1 MGLSSLLGRRAQKAM
16 LMNVVLLRERETSH
30 VYMNVVNI
38 YILEEID
45 LTYMV
50 FTFKDNTYI
59 TYRFSGYPDTDF
71 RDVNFI
77 GLRQRKGGNIARL
90 V

>member
-1 MGLSSLLGRRAQKAM
+1 
-16 LMNVVLLRERETSH
+16 MNA
-30 VYMNVVNI
+30 VNI

-71 RDVNFI
+71 RDTQIPIF
-77 GLRQRKGGNIARL
+77 GM
-90 V
+90 

>member
-1 MGLSSLLGRRAQKAM
+1 
-16 LMNVVLLRERETSH
+16 
-30 VYMNVVNI
+30 MNVVNI

-59 TYRFSGYPDTDF
+59 TYRISGYPDTDF

-90 V
+90 IPLFHVVRLE

>member
-1 MGLSSLLGRRAQKAM
+1 
-16 LMNVVLLRERETSH
+16 
-30 VYMNVVNI
+30 MNVVNI

-45 LTYMV
+45 LTYK
-50 FTFKDNTYI
+50 FLPLRIILII
-59 TYRFSGYPDTDF
+59 TYRFSGYQDTDF

>member
-1 MGLSSLLGRRAQKAM
+1 
-16 LMNVVLLRERETSH
+16 
-30 VYMNVVNI
+30 MNVVNI

-59 TYRFSGYPDTDF
+59 TYRFSGCEFYRIEAKKRREHCPPSVIILNCT
-71 RDVNFI
+71 
-77 GLRQRKGGNIARL
+77 A
-90 V
+90 

>member
-1 MGLSSLLGRRAQKAM
+1 
-16 LMNVVLLRERETSH
+16 
-30 VYMNVVNI
+30 MNVVNI

-59 TYRFSGYPDTDF
+59 TYRFSGYPDTEF

>member
-1 MGLSSLLGRRAQKAM
+1 
-16 LMNVVLLRERETSH
+16 
-30 VYMNVVNI
+30 MNVVNI

-45 LTYMV
+45 LTYKF

-59 TYRFSGYPDTDF
+59 ITYRFSGYQDTDF